1 MLLKCNVRL
10 FVYESVPD
18 DLFGVTRLR
27 VTLLAPACTDEEDK
41 EDEEEEDEEDG

>member
-1 MLLKCNVRL
+1 M
-10 FVYESVPD
+10 FVYECVPE

-27 VTLLAPACTDEEDK
+27 VTLLAPACSDEEDK